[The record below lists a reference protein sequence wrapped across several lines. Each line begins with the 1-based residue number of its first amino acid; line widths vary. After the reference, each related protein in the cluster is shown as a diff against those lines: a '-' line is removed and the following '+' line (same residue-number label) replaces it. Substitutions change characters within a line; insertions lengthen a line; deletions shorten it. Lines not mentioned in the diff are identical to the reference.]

1 MTRNIQATFAQ
12 PIQQTVWS
20 ALGAVLFGGLLPI
33 AMIATMFQ
41 V

>member
-1 MTRNIQATFAQ
+1 MTSKIHATFVQ
-12 PIQQTVWS
+12 PIQQTLWS
-20 ALGAVLFGGLLPI
+20 AFGAVLFGGLLPC

>member
-1 MTRNIQATFAQ
+1 MTSNTQMTLAQ
-12 PIQQTVWS
+12 PLQQTLWS
-20 ALGAVLFGGLLPI
+20 AFGAVLFGGLLPI